1 MRSNAC
7 RRRISRC
14 RRRSAAATLTSPPS
28 CGSCPR
34 CAYTWRWGAWPTM
47 RSSWRAGSRAGATC
61 SHTDANTCSRERN
74 ACSIRIIAAAT
85 TPRPDGSPR
94 RCSQL
99 SWRGPASSPASS
111 CPRRCR
117 LLRKPPAM
125 FDPKEFIASLPRRP
139 GVYRMFG
146 AARELLYVGKARSLK
161 DRVGTY
167 FAAGNVHPKVQ
178 ALTAQIDAIEVTV
191 TNSETEALLLE
202 YNLIKA
208 HKPRFNV
215 VLRDD
220 KSFPYIHLYVEHE
233 FPRLEFYR
241 GAKSAPGRYFG
252 PFPSAGA
259 VRDTLNQLQKL
270 FRIRNCRD
278 SFFANRSRPCLQ
290 HQIGRCSAPC
300 VGLIT
305 REGYAQDMAAAVKV
319 LEGRSDEVNAE
330 LQARMEEAGERLQ
343 FELAARIRD
352 QLAALKRIQAQ
363 QVVTAEGHRDVDV
376 FAIVGEAGEYAVS
389 VMLVRG
395 GRNLGT
401 TSYFP
406 RAALAE
412 AGEALAS
419 FVMQYYASAEAP
431 AQVLLGTPLEEAASL
446 AELLSSRTGR
456 AVEVRHPLRGMAVR
470 WVELTRENAVQAL
483 RMRFAQ
489 RQGMEEMLLD
499 LSEVLDLPEPPARME
514 CFDISHT
521 GGEGTVAS
529 CVVFGPEGPL
539 KKEYRR
545 FNISGVT
552 AGDLLLIDGGAG
564 QISQVHA
571 VLAELGYGDLTLVGV
586 AKGPD
591 RRPGQERL
599 FVHGAAAPVTPAGH
613 SPAARL
619 IQRIRD
625 EAHRFA
631 ISGHRRK
638 RARRYNESVLEVVP
652 GLGPAKRRALL
663 KHFGGLQGV
672 MRAGVADLTQVAGI
686 GATLARSL
694 YDHLHP
700 GS

>member
-1 MRSNAC
+1 V
-7 RRRISRC
+7 
-14 RRRSAAATLTSPPS
+14 
-28 CGSCPR
+28 
-34 CAYTWRWGAWPTM
+34 
-47 RSSWRAGSRAGATC
+47 
-61 SHTDANTCSRERN
+61 
-74 ACSIRIIAAAT
+74 
-85 TPRPDGSPR
+85 
-94 RCSQL
+94 
-99 SWRGPASSPASS
+99 
-111 CPRRCR
+111 
-117 LLRKPPAM
+117 
-125 FDPKEFIASLPRRP
+125 FDPKEYSAALPRRP

-146 AARELLYVGKARSLK
+146 GGHELLYVGKARSLR
-161 DRVGTY
+161 DRVATY
-167 FAAGNVHPKVQ
+167 FAARNVDPKVQ
-178 ALTAQIDAIEVTV
+178 ALVQQITAIEVTV

-202 YNLIKA
+202 YNLIKE

-220 KSFPYIHLYVEHE
+220 KSFPYIHLDSRHE
-233 FPRLEFYR
+233 FPRLLFYR
-241 GAKSAPGRYFG
+241 GPRTAPGRYFG

-278 SFFANRSRPCLQ
+278 SFFANRTRPCLQ

-305 REGYAQDMAAAVKV
+305 AAAYAQDIEAAVKV

-330 LQARMEEAGERLQ
+330 LAARMEEAGARLEFER
-343 FELAARIRD
+343 AAQVRD

-363 QVVTAEGHRDVDV
+363 QVVTAGAERDADV
-376 FAIVGEAGEYAVS
+376 LVIIGAAGEYCVS

-412 AGEALAS
+412 PDEALAS
-419 FVMQYYASAEAP
+419 FVMQYYADAEP
-431 AQVLLGTPLEEAASL
+431 PPEVLLGQALPDAAAL
-446 AELLSSRTGR
+446 AEALTARTGQKI
-456 AVEVRHPLRGMAVR
+456 EVRHPARGLAAR
-470 WVELTRENAVQAL
+470 WVDLTRDNAVQAL
-483 RMRFAQ
+483 RMRHAQ
-489 RQGMEEMLLD
+489 RAGVEEMLAELTRA
-499 LSEVLDLPEPPARME
+499 LDLPEPPARLE

-545 FNISGVT
+545 FNITGVT
-552 AGDLLLIDGGAG
+552 PGDDYGALRQALERRYKHVRSGEVPAPDLLLIDGGAG
-564 QISQVHA
+564 QIAEVHG
-571 VLAELGYGDLTLVGV
+571 VLAGLGFADLALVGV

-599 FVHGAAAPVTPAGH
+599 FVYGSPAAVILEAH
-613 SPAARL
+613 SPALRF

-631 ISGHRRK
+631 ITGHRRK